1 MLKALAKKQL
11 REALAGKVYVGGAA
25 LLGLSFLPVV
35 ARATTHSDI
44 RGLLLLPL
52 AIAGALLAPGC
63 AIAAFHGDFAKGAH
77 RFLEFLPITR
87 SAIWLVGYL
96 AGVCALAL
104 SAVLLFSAGVLV
116 YEPAI
121 AELEHFVP
129 GRFELVVGGAAA
141 LFWMFSIAVFPAA
154 SMKMRQEG
162 ATTAN
167 AGLMVFVSI
176 LLPISCCAFLGM
188 LSVFPAAMELAPI
201 LLVSGLFY
209 SAGSYAL
216 FALVPRHSRAAT
228 RAAWGTGLF
237 LVCTTVLCGHLY
249 LAHLTWREIDASEKL
264 VVERVHRPHLDRW
277 PDLLLAEVK
286 SYRSGRH
293 CVSLDAVQGAYH
305 DLGRR
310 LVFVGAD
317 NNDGGLLHFL
327 GIYPGPRRVRYAV
340 VSMTPDASRKES
352 VDPDCG
358 ERDLD
363 KESLKWLQNPRRLLY
378 PASSPN
384 RQPAYLCVADSTG
397 TLLRRYEVR
406 RDSVRFVVAPDNRVL
421 TLAPAS
427 RGTGHPPRTEPEV
440 VEDPYLLI
448 DVDADTVLRFGLP
461 GSPVAFAKDLRRAIC
476 VRHRIQDGRRYQSYV
491 LVELPSL
498 DERTVLPEDEFPP
511 SEITSQAMSTLADIP
526 RIDNEQPT
534 SFLRVSDRF
543 DTAFWVKCRV
553 EGDYFRYAIVLI
565 DLETG
570 TRRVIVPE
578 AETPKLPVVVRAVRA
593 DPAPVVLYRSTADG
607 NGLLFGIGQHI
618 HCYDLSKQE
627 SALIA
632 DQSILL
638 DAAGEDADVRYQ
650 IAFSPSGRRIL
661 RYGAV
666 YEKLIGE
673 IPALRL
679 KFAAIDVFH
688 NGRPVRSFRGETL
701 IGGAMWLDEERI
713 VFHEAHA
720 VYALNASGGPAQQ
733 ILPQAAPAEHP

>member
-1 MLKALAKKQL
+1 M
-11 REALAGKVYVGGAA
+11 
-25 LLGLSFLPVV
+25 
-35 ARATTHSDI
+35 
-44 RGLLLLPL
+44 
-52 AIAGALLAPGC
+52 
-63 AIAAFHGDFAKGAH
+63 
-77 RFLEFLPITR
+77 
-87 SAIWLVGYL
+87 
-96 AGVCALAL
+96 
-104 SAVLLFSAGVLV
+104 
-116 YEPAI
+116 
-121 AELEHFVP
+121 
-129 GRFELVVGGAAA
+129 
-141 LFWMFSIAVFPAA
+141 
-154 SMKMRQEG
+154 
-162 ATTAN
+162 
-167 AGLMVFVSI
+167 
-176 LLPISCCAFLGM
+176 
-188 LSVFPAAMELAPI
+188 
-201 LLVSGLFY
+201 
-209 SAGSYAL
+209 
-216 FALVPRHSRAAT
+216 
-228 RAAWGTGLF
+228 
-237 LVCTTVLCGHLY
+237 
-249 LAHLTWREIDASEKL
+249 
-264 VVERVHRPHLDRW
+264 
-277 PDLLLAEVK
+277 
-286 SYRSGRH
+286 
-293 CVSLDAVQGAYH
+293 
-305 DLGRR
+305 
-310 LVFVGAD
+310 
-317 NNDGGLLHFL
+317 
-327 GIYPGPRRVRYAV
+327 
-340 VSMTPDASRKES
+340 
-352 VDPDCG
+352 
-358 ERDLD
+358 
-363 KESLKWLQNPRRLLY
+363 
-378 PASSPN
+378 
-384 RQPAYLCVADSTG
+384 
-397 TLLRRYEVR
+397 
-406 RDSVRFVVAPDNRVL
+406 
-421 TLAPAS
+421 
-427 RGTGHPPRTEPEV
+427 